1 MRAAVPAHDLAAQRI
16 THRRRLAYVDH
27 LPALGKDRLRA
38 LKGLAVDDGGVRVFG
53 IILIQLTRIAP
64 LFLGQMI
71 FHKGLLQQGI
81 ARILLVGQH
90 FDHMVARPRS
100 SEAPRCIGL
109 PKPCR
114 DTAAAGAI
122 QICSEHVPHHGGFV
136 LVDHD
141 LSVHRPVAIQQHQV
155 HGLPLGEILAYPPF
169 AVVGHA
175 FALLLRKRSEDG
187 EHQLAVPAH
196 GVDVLLLKINVNAQ
210 RLQLAHRFE
219 HGHRVAGEP
228 ADGLGEDQ
236 VDLSRPAIREHLPE
250 SGPVALCAGVRFIG
264 VHARVFP
271 AGLAL
276 DIGAVVADLP
286 GEGMQHG
293 VLSRGDAA
301 IGRHTLAARGGRV
314 GFDLP
319 DLHRLLLLFF
329 LQGAYLLPRPYIPLL
344 RPGVNRDFDTNRPR
358 QGRIFPRET
367 VII

>member
-1 MRAAVPAHDLAAQRI
+1 MARRPYAAETP
-16 THRRRLAYVDH
+16 
-27 LPALGKDRLRA
+27 GN
-38 LKGLAVDDGGVRVFG
+38 VRF
-53 IILIQLTRIAP
+53 
-64 LFLGQMI
+64 
-71 FHKGLLQQGI
+71 
-81 ARILLVGQH
+81 
-90 FDHMVARPRS
+90 
-100 SEAPRCIGL
+100 
-109 PKPCR
+109 PKLCR
-114 DTAAAGAI
+114 DLYAAHAH
-122 QICSEHVPHHGGFV
+122 QIRLKHIPHNRRFALINPHPPIFAFV
-136 LVDHD
+136 
-141 LSVHRPVAIQQHQV
+141 SVEQGQV
-155 HGLPLGEILAYPPF
+155 HGLSFGEILAYPPF

-250 SGPVALCAGVRFIG
+250 SGPVALGAGGRFIG

-344 RPGVNRDFDTNRPR
+344 RPGVNRDFDTNRPK

-367 VII
+367 VTI